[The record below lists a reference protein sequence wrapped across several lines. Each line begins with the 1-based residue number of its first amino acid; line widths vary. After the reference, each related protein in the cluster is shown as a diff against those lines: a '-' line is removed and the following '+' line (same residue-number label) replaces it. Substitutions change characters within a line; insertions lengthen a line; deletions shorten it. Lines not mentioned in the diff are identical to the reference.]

1 MSLLDLLLWQFVYL
15 PLALLLAY
23 PGVIQFERGG
33 WWRLLL
39 PFYLAALLVD
49 VWLNFTTLALYTRDV
64 PQRREY
70 TFSQRLQRLVLLTN
84 WLGML
89 ARVLARY
96 LNRWDPTPPHVRLP
110 EEVPT

>member
-1 MSLLDLLLWQFVYL
+1 MSWTTLFLWQFVYL
-15 PLALLLAY
+15 PLLLLVFF
-23 PGVIQFERGG
+23 PLIIQYERGG

-49 VWLNFTTLALYTRDV
+49 VWLNFTTLALYTFDV

-70 TFSQRLQRLVLLTN
+70 TFSQRLGRLVLLTSL
-84 WLGML
+84 LGML

-96 LNRWDPTPPHVRLP
+96 LNYWDPTPPHVRIP
-110 EEVPT
+110 GEATT